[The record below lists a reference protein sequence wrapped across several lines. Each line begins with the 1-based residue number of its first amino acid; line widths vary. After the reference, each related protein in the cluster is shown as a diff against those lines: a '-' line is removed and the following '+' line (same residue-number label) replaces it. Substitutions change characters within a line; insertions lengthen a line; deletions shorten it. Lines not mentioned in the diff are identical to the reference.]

1 VLTSNPPVE
10 QQARP
15 AYGRLAVAGVVAW
28 LAASYGAAAWF
39 LMVGEAPVSFLA
51 DPGPLLLAAFVPIYG
66 LAQGWAPL
74 TGAFLAWAAL
84 HGLKRT
90 TPWWAAAVG
99 ALAGAAA
106 PFCASAV
113 PMAWDDGP
121 AAIAKLQQMIVATT
135 LLGAAVG
142 LLTRQIA
149 YGGRRVS

>member
-1 VLTSNPPVE
+1 MTSNPPVE
-10 QQARP
+10 EHVRP
-15 AYGRLAVAGVVAW
+15 GYGRLAIAGVVAW

-39 LMVGEAPVSFLA
+39 LLVGEAPVSFLA

-74 TGAFLAWAAL
+74 TGAFLAWAVL

-90 TPWWAAAVG
+90 TPRWAAAVG

-121 AAIAKLQQMIVATT
+121 AAVAKLQQMILATT
-135 LLGAAVG
+135 LIGSAVG

-149 YGGRRVS
+149 YGRRQVS

>member
-1 VLTSNPPVE
+1 MTSNPLVE
-10 QQARP
+10 EQARP
-15 AYGRLAVAGVVAW
+15 GYGRFAIAGLVAW

-39 LMVGEAPVSFLA
+39 LLVGEAPLSLLA
-51 DPGPLLLAAFVPIYG
+51 DPGPLLLVAFVPIYG
-66 LAQGWAPL
+66 LAQGWASL
-74 TGAFLAWAAL
+74 TGAFFAWAAL

-90 TPWWAAAVG
+90 SPWWAAALG

-121 AAIAKLQQMIVATT
+121 AAIARLQQMIVATT
-135 LLGAAVG
+135 IIGAAVG

-149 YGGRRVS
+149 YGGRTLS